1 MNYHFFIDEKF
12 VDDFVSDAI
21 QIDSDQIFIA
31 VSSRPLRFIT
41 NPSVVHF
48 TNYESELIPIVEKIT
63 EKDCIYV
70 HWYKPPILQLID
82 KLPSSTAVYLMFYGG
97 DFFESGFPPGKNGVL
112 DNFLY
117 DPLTREYYQI
127 YYVRN
132 TKSYL
137 RERLEKAIATGN
149 RKNILHTWLQNM
161 QLKRRWMKGYLH
173 EQEWMA
179 RKRFL
184 NRITAVCHWNHFDI
198 KILEQLYTVKLNHR
212 YFSYNGG
219 FENLIQTRKDIEKKK
234 CNIWLGNSDTPTN
247 NHLDALEV
255 LSNFKNEDIEIICP
269 LNYGNKQYGDL
280 IEKTGKQL
288 FGEKFIAVR
297 DYLDRDTYYNLMNK
311 TNVAIMF
318 HNRGQAGGNV
328 IAFLKK
334 GIKIYMKEESSIYKY
349 YRELGVTI
357 HNANEIKNL
366 SFEPFKKED
375 SKLKKVYNIDI
386 INATIGNDQ
395 IRREALVNLL
405 TKDLNKL

>member
-12 VDDFVSDAI
+12 VDDFVNDAI

-31 VSSRPLRFIT
+31 VSSRPLRYIT

-63 EKDCIYV
+63 EKDRIYV
-70 HWYKPPILQLID
+70 HWFTPYIMRVID
-82 KLPSSTAVYLMFYGG
+82 VIPSSTNIYLMFYGG
-97 DFFESGFPPGKNGVL
+97 DFFESWFPTGNNRIL
-112 DNFLY
+112 ENFLY
-117 DPLTREYYQI
+117 DTNTRI
-127 YYVRN
+127 YHRSTYVIKTRR
-132 TKSYL
+132 YL
-137 RERLEKAIATGN
+137 NENLGKAIASGN
-149 RKNILHTWLQNM
+149 LKNILHTWIQNIK
-161 QLKRRWMKGYLH
+161 LKRSWLKGYLFQ
-173 EQEWMA
+173 QEWQE

-184 NRITAVCHWNHFDI
+184 NRIKAVCHWNHFDI
-198 KILEQLYTVKLNHR
+198 QYLEQLYEVKLNQR
-212 YFSYNGG
+212 YFNYNLG
-219 FENLIQTRKDIEKKK
+219 FENILQTRKWTKKK
-234 CNIWLGNSDTPTN
+234 TCTIWLGNSDTPTN

-255 LSNFKNEDIEIICP
+255 LSNFKNEDVEIICP

-280 IEKTGKQL
+280 VEKTGKQL
-288 FGEKFIAVR
+288 FGEKFKAVR

-328 IAFLKK
+328 IAFLKM

-366 SFEPFKKED
+366 SFESLKKEETELE
-375 SKLKKVYNIDI
+375 KLQNIEV
-386 INATIGNDQ
+386 INTTIGNDKG
-395 IRREALVNLL
+395 RREALVHLL
-405 TKDLNKL
+405 TKE